1 MNLRQLQESQAA
13 LTRELADLKKAY
25 MVNPAK
31 KSAIKRK
38 KERLKKIKAEIAR
51 LRAHAAYEEIEI
63 RRMQRFEAK
72 RKKKK
77 KKAGRK
83 RAKGKKHKPRVY
95 RCYFGPTYYSDDGK
109 PFRYFFTQT
118 KPCGLKKEVVE
129 PKLAP
134 RKNDIQRRIEKML
147 DRQARFTDYDT
158 NLETLY

>member
-1 MNLRQLQESQAA
+1 MNIRQLQALQAA

-38 KERLKKIKAEIAR
+38 KERLKKIKAEMAR

-83 RAKGKKHKPRVY
+83 RAKGKKYKPRVY

-118 KPCGLKKEVVE
+118 KPCGIKKEVIE
-129 PKLAP
+129 PTLKP
-134 RKNDIQRRIEKML
+134 RKNDITLRIEKIL
-147 DRQARFTDYDT
+147 KRQARFIDYDT